1 MTGTLI
7 TFEGID
13 FCGKSVQIEKLIARL
28 QAHGIPYVLLREPGG
43 TIIAEKIRD
52 VLLTRETESMSPITE
67 YLLYSSARNQL
78 VREKIIPAL
87 EQGLLVICDRYYDS
101 STAYQGYGREIDLA
115 IIQQTN
121 YLATNGIK
129 PDLTFLIDID
139 LNEMEMRKMRSSHQ
153 LDRMENEKRSFFEKV
168 RDGYLKIAA
177 QESERFYV
185 IDGKRTIHLIADEI
199 WAHVTKILFPK
210 IYPRQ

>member
-13 FCGKSVQIEKLIARL
+13 FCGKSVQIEKLVTRL
-28 QAHGIPYVLLREPGG
+28 QAHQIPYTLLREPGG
-43 TIIAEKIRD
+43 TVIAEKIRD
-52 VLLTRETESMSPITE
+52 VLLTHETELMSPITE
-67 YLLYSSARNQL
+67 YLLYSSARTQL

-87 EQGLLVICDRYYDS
+87 DEGLLVICDRYYDS
-101 STAYQGYGREIDLA
+101 STAYQGYGRDIDLT
-115 IIQQTN
+115 IIQQIN

-139 LNEMEMRKMRSSHQ
+139 LNEMEMRKMRSSHK

-199 WAHVTKILFPK
+199 WEQVRKILFTE
-210 IYPRQ
+210 INL